1 MGTQF
6 KREEI
11 EGLLFNAA
19 AYQENTKLIDELSN
33 QKYMNH
39 YTEEEKR
46 RIFAAE
52 LILKA
57 IKSGDSG
64 LYSQYNKE
72 DLVAALATM
81 ETYGIMNKNNV
92 DQDLIKQ
99 SLGINNA
106 IKPEMGEHTK
116 AALKRRTEVFTE
128 RNGGQEVG

>member
-6 KREEI
+6 KREDI
-11 EGLLFNAA
+11 DGFLINAA
-19 AYQENTKLIDELSN
+19 AYRENANLIDELNN

-57 IKSGDSG
+57 IQSGDSK

-116 AALKRRTEVFTE
+116 AELKRMTEVFTE